1 MLIKKIGQGSYGTVV
16 RARHIPTGNMVAIK
30 KIQNVFAKVCDAK
43 RLLREILILKS
54 IGFHQN
60 IVKLLDVIEP
70 TNRPHIYNT
79 LFLVFEA
86 QRSDLLWTMI

>member
-30 KIQNVFAKVCDAK
+30 KIQNVFANVCDAK

-60 IVKLLDVIEP
+60 IANRTREVI
-70 TNRPHIYNT
+70 
-79 LFLVFEA
+79 
-86 QRSDLLWTMI
+86 RSDPPKASLSLQV